1 VENDVKCKMSKSPL
15 VASAIRLDDGT
26 ILTDKRHGG
35 ILLAL
40 GAKGNKEKITQAKQ
54 GFVDTNGVFLNRE
67 EAYWRAIECG
77 QLKENPEGKTHKLL
91 SEDIW

>member
-1 VENDVKCKMSKSPL
+1 MSKSPL

-40 GAKGNKEKITQAKQ
+40 GEKGNKEKIRIT
-54 GFVDTNGVFLNRE
+54 FS
-67 EAYWRAIECG
+67 I
-77 QLKENPEGKTHKLL
+77 
-91 SEDIW
+91 